1 VPALYA
7 VETFLRFTEDPLV
20 AEDNEVRYALGLTE
34 PAGVGVGV
42 KHWVAAIAALIAHR
56 LAEEGFPAPSWTL
69 SPERLLKK
77 KWTVNGGRYVV
88 PVEIA
93 TVPPEFLKRGV
104 LVAPA
109 TLESV

>member
-42 KHWVAAIAALIAHR
+42 KHWVAATAALIAHR

-93 TVPPEFLKRGV
+93 TVPPEFLKRGA

-109 TLESV
+109 TLKSV